1 MDKMLRAEIMGE
13 VRRAMQES
21 LEMYREEW
29 VTDKELMKHVQCL
42 NKTWFKTYGHTLP
55 REQVVVTEKESGKPH
70 YTSWCYPLHKIQRM
84 LSTGELK
91 NITI

>member
-1 MDKMLRAEIMGE
+1 MDKMLRAEIVAE
-13 VRRAMQES
+13 VQKAMQES
-21 LEMYREEW
+21 LEMYREQW

-55 REQVVVTEKESGKPH
+55 REQVVVTEVESGKPH

>member
-1 MDKMLRAEIMGE
+1 MDKMLRAEHMGE

-21 LEMYREEW
+21 LEMYREQW

-55 REQVVVTEKESGKPH
+55 REQVIVTDSDNVPH
-70 YTSWCYPLHKIQRM
+70 RTTWCYPLHRIQRM
-84 LSTGELK
+84 LQSGELK
-91 NITI
+91 ALRV

>member
-1 MDKMLRAEIMGE
+1 MLRAEIVGE

-29 VTDKELMKHVQCL
+29 VTDKELMKRVQCL

-55 REQVVVTEKESGKPH
+55 REQVVVTDDKPH
-70 YTSWCYPLHKIQRM
+70 RTGWCYPLHRIQRM
-84 LSTGELK
+84 LRSGELK
-91 NITI
+91 TLKI

>member
-21 LEMYREEW
+21 LEMYREQW

-42 NKTWFKTYGHTLP
+42 NKTWFKTYGRTLP
-55 REQVVVTEKESGKPH
+55 REQVIVTDSDNVPH
-70 YTSWCYPLHKIQRM
+70 RTTWCYPLHRIQRM
-84 LSTGELK
+84 LQSGELK
-91 NITI
+91 ALRV

>member
-21 LEMYREEW
+21 LEMYREQW

-55 REQVVVTEKESGKPH
+55 REQVIVTDSDNEPH
-70 YTSWCYPLHKIQRM
+70 RTTWCYPLHRIQRM
-84 LSTGELK
+84 LQSGELK
-91 NITI
+91 ALRV

>member
-1 MDKMLRAEIMGE
+1 MLRAEIMGE

-21 LEMYREEW
+21 LEMYREQW

-55 REQVVVTEKESGKPH
+55 REQVLVTASDHVPH
-70 YTSWCYPLHKIQRM
+70 RTTWCYPLHRIQRM
-84 LSTGELK
+84 LQSGELK
-91 NITI
+91 ALRV